1 MRSLKVVFS
10 AFKAQMSIGDPG
22 LAGPTFAEADK
33 DFKDMNKCIFSTRQ
47 LMQEVPES
55 HESKILFEL

>member
-1 MRSLKVVFS
+1 
-10 AFKAQMSIGDPG
+10 MSIGDPG